1 MDIGSMGWSAGRGW
15 WGCGGEG
22 EGDRAGDFPL
32 VPKTFRS
39 NAQASLS
46 SAKSQAESS
55 QVHSFIDEWMS
66 QAKGLWEAG
75 PRAPRGPKPLW

>member
-1 MDIGSMGWSAGRGW
+1 MLGEGGG
-15 WGCGGEG
+15 GVGGGERG
-22 EGDRAGDFPL
+22 TGLEISHLFL
-32 VPKTFRS
+32 KTFRS